1 MWNEYFTGKTVIIS
15 GGSTGIGAGAAQAF
29 ARAGAHTIVADV
41 QDSIGEELVRTLVA
55 EGHSATFRHCD
66 VGNEDDVEQVF
77 ALARD
82 AFGDVDVAYANA
94 GVEWTKDARH
104 TTLEE
109 WDHVLNVNLT
119 GVFLVCR
126 AAMRSMCE
134 RRTGSIVVTSSP
146 HAWATVSDGVAYAAS
161 KGGVSSLVRAL
172 ALEGAP
178 YGVRVNGVVPGS
190 INTPMIQREAQATS
204 NPEEALRL
212 MDRSQPWGRIGEPN
226 EVANVTMFLASP
238 LAEFVTGSLYSVDGG
253 LMAALPMG
261 PFSFGG

>member
-1 MWNEYFTGKTVIIS
+1 MWSEYFADKTVIVT
-15 GGSTGIGAGAAQAF
+15 GGSTGIGAGAVQGF
-29 ARAGAHTIVADV
+29 ARAGANTIVADV
-41 QDSIGEELVRTLVA
+41 AVGPGEELVRTLVE
-55 EGHSATFRHCD
+55 EGRSAIFRRCD
-66 VGNEDDVEQVF
+66 VGNEDDVEDLF

-82 AFGDVDVAYANA
+82 SFGEVDVAYANA

-104 TTLEE
+104 TSLEE
-109 WDHVLNVNLT
+109 WNRVLNVNLT

-126 AAMRSMCE
+126 AAMRLMCE
-134 RRTGSIVVTSSP
+134 RRAGSIIATSSP
-146 HAWATVSDGVAYAAS
+146 HALATVSDGVAYAAS
-161 KGGVSSLVRAL
+161 KGGVSALVRAL

-178 YGVRVNGVVPGS
+178 YGVRVNGVIPGS
-190 INTPMIQREAQATS
+190 INTPMIRREAQATS
-204 NPEEALRL
+204 NPEEALKL

-261 PFSFGG
+261 PFSFSG

>member
-15 GGSTGIGAGAAQAF
+15 GGASGIGAGAAQGF
-29 ARAGAHTIVADV
+29 ARAGAHTVVADV
-41 QDSIGEELVRTLVA
+41 SDGLGEELVRALVE
-55 EGHSATFRHCD
+55 EGHSAIFRHCD
-66 VGNEDDVEQVF
+66 VGSEDDVEAIF

-82 AFGDVDVAYANA
+82 TFGDVDVAYANA

-109 WDHVLNVNLT
+109 WKRVLNVNLT
-119 GVFLVCR
+119 GAFLVCR

-134 RRTGSIVVTSSP
+134 RRAGSIVVTSSP
-146 HAWATVSDGVAYAAS
+146 HASATVSDGVAYAAS
-161 KGGVSSLVRAL
+161 KGGVSALVRAL

-178 YGVRVNGVVPGS
+178 YGVRVNGVIPGS
-190 INTPMIQREAQATS
+190 INTPMIRREAQATS
-204 NPEEALRL
+204 NPEEALKL

>member
-1 MWNEYFTGKTVIIS
+1 MWGEYFAGKTVLVS
-15 GGSTGIGAGAAQAF
+15 GGSTGIGAGAAHAF
-29 ARAGAHTIVADV
+29 ARGGAHTVIADVAD
-41 QDSIGEELVRTLVA
+41 DIGEEFVRTLVE
-55 EGHSATFRHCD
+55 EGHSAIYRHCD
-66 VGNEDDVEQVF
+66 VGNEDDVDALF

-82 AFGDVDVAYANA
+82 TFGDIDVAYANA

-109 WDHVLNVNLT
+109 WNRVLNVNLT

-134 RRTGSIVVTSSP
+134 RRSGSIVVTSSP
-146 HAWATVSDGVAYAAS
+146 HALATVSDGVAYAAS
-161 KGGVSSLVRAL
+161 KGGVSALVRAL

-178 YGVRVNGVVPGS
+178 FGVRVNGVIPGS
-190 INTPMIQREAQATS
+190 INTPMIRREAQATS
-204 NPEEALRL
+204 NPEEALKL

-226 EVANVTMFLASP
+226 EVANVTLFLASP
-238 LAEFVTGSLYSVDGG
+238 LAEFVTGALYAVDGG

>member
-15 GGSTGIGAGAAQAF
+15 GGSTGIGAGAAQSF
-29 ARAGAHTIVADV
+29 ARAGANTIVADV
-41 QDSIGEELVRTLVA
+41 ADGSGEELVRALVA
-55 EGHSATFRHCD
+55 EGHSAMYQHCD
-66 VGNEDDVEQVF
+66 VGNEADVEGVF

-82 AFGDVDVAYANA
+82 TFGDVDVAYANA

-104 TTLEE
+104 TSLEE
-109 WDHVLNVNLT
+109 WNRVLNVNLT

-126 AAMRSMCE
+126 EAMRSMCE
-134 RRTGSIVVTSSP
+134 RRAGSIVVTSSP
-146 HAWATVSDGVAYAAS
+146 HALATVSDDVAYAAS
-161 KGGVSSLVRAL
+161 KGGVSALVRAL

-178 YGVRVNGVVPGS
+178 YGVRVNGVIPGS

-204 NPEEALRL
+204 NPEEALKL

-238 LAEFVTGSLYSVDGG
+238 LAEFVTGSLWSVDGG
-253 LMAALPMG
+253 LSAALPMG
-261 PFSFGG
+261 PFSFNG